1 MILEL
6 YDVLEKAK
14 LWKYSKGE
22 WLPTE
27 REKWTGGA
35 QKILGQQNYSL
46 WYCNGEYNHHIFV
59 KTHRVYGTKS
69 EL

>member
-1 MILEL
+1 MRNLKYTLLGERNQSEKTTYCMILEL

-27 REKWTGGA
+27 REK
-35 QKILGQQNYSL
+35 
-46 WYCNGEYNHHIFV
+46 
-59 KTHRVYGTKS
+59 
-69 EL
+69 